1 MSINTCR
8 TAAFPASYGQEQIWF
23 LNELNQKSQ
32 LAYTMAM
39 KVSIVG
45 KLNTLQLQR
54 AVNQVVGSQE
64 VLRTSFAYNNG
75 KLSQVIS
82 PSATLPIRCVECI
95 DDVPAMQR
103 LINMEVQRG
112 WSLSSAPLYRLLLIK
127 TGDQQHEL
135 VICTHH
141 IVCDGISLQLLLQKI
156 VVAYQGQGHEG
167 APTIPDEE
175 ALQFVDYAAWSRQ
188 HEHAGLEYWRKQL
201 ADAPTI
207 LDIST
212 RPGRSEQQTFVGA
225 RIPLEFNHH
234 QWQALRQTF
243 RPQGISCAAV
253 FLAAYCVVLHRLAEQ
268 DDILIGLPTSNR
280 LRPELAQVI
289 GYLSNMCVFRSRYA
303 QDQSVTDFLQ
313 QVQLTLTH
321 LIEHGETPFLQ
332 VLQSV
337 EHTRHAGMTPLF
349 QVLFGYEQDVQR
361 TLDTGDLQFTV
372 SDVDTGAARLD
383 LSLFLFEDHD
393 LNVNGFL
400 EYATDRIDA
409 AAAENMVGMLTRV
422 LREFVTAPQAPLS
435 AVQLGAADSEEQTPA
450 ITPTF
455 PSVPAR
461 LFALADSHPSATALR
476 DEQGELTYAQL
487 RQQIMQAAATLHT
500 QGAKPGTLIAVI
512 GERGIPWVVT
522 MLAIWQVGGIYAPL
536 SKDLP
541 EQRLQGILAELD
553 GAMLVTDDSAPER
566 FGQPVTLAM
575 DALWADAVTQHEQH
589 ATDASLQSGYMMF
602 TSGST
607 GKPKGVHVSQA
618 NLVATLSAFG
628 QLLQVKPSDRMLAL
642 TTFSFDI
649 SLLELLLPLVQG
661 ASVQI
666 AVPQAQRD
674 AEKLAGYLA
683 DPQITLVQATP
694 VTWRLLLSSGWQPR
708 ESLTLLCGGEALPQD
723 LADRLCLPGMTLWN
737 LYGPTET
744 TIWSTACHLQPGAPV
759 QLGHPIPGTHVA
771 LVDRDLRSV
780 PRGIIGEL
788 LICGPGVSQGYYR
801 NPVETAKQFVPDP
814 VAAGRRAYLTG
825 DRGRMLQDGSL
836 VYIGRRDDQIKLR
849 GHRIELG
856 EIEAALR
863 TLPGVRDA
871 AAQLHGQDASRGIQ
885 AFVQLCATVDE
896 SRIDIGHWLEV
907 LRLALPEAWLPTEYY
922 RIDGIPL
929 TYNGK
934 RDRKR
939 LLTQA
944 VRLQTPSQR
953 VAPGSGTEAQVQQIW
968 CELLNLEDIGVTDD
982 FFQLGGH
989 SILVARM
996 VERIETTFGRRIP
1009 IADIYFSPT
1018 IARVAA
1024 TLNSMTFERGLAAHS
1039 MKGDWEFTAISLQHN
1054 ADSTAAV
1061 QER

>member
-1 MSINTCR
+1 MSVDTCR
-8 TAAFPASYGQEQIWF
+8 TATFPASYGQEQIWF
-23 LNELNQKSQ
+23 LNELNQHSQ
-32 LAYTMAM
+32 LAYTMALN
-39 KVSIVG
+39 VSIVG

-54 AVNQVVGSQE
+54 AVNQVVASQE
-64 VLRTSFAYNNG
+64 VLRTSFAYHNG

-95 DDVPAMQR
+95 DDVPALQR

-127 TGDQQHEL
+127 TGDRQHEL

-156 VVAYQGQGHEG
+156 VIAYQGR
-167 APTIPDEE
+167 ASTNPDEE
-175 ALQFVDYAAWSRQ
+175 PLQFVDYAAWSRQ
-188 HEHAGLEYWRKQL
+188 HEFAGLEYWRKQL
-201 ADAPTI
+201 ANAPTI

-212 RPGRSEQQTFVGA
+212 KPGRSEQQTFVGA
-225 RIPLEFNHH
+225 RIPVEFSHH
-234 QWQALRQTF
+234 QWQALRQVF

-280 LRPELAQVI
+280 MRPELAQVI
-289 GYLSNMCVFRSRYA
+289 GYLSNMCVFRSQCA

-313 QVQLTLTH
+313 QIQLNLTH
-321 LIEHGETPFLQ
+321 LIEHGETPFQQ

-337 EHTRHAGMTPLF
+337 EHTRQAGMTPLF
-349 QVLFGYEQDVQR
+349 QVLFGFEQDVQR
-361 TLDTGDLQFTV
+361 TLDAGDLQLTV

-383 LSLFLFEDHD
+383 LSLFLFEDHE
-393 LNVNGFL
+393 LNVSGFL

-409 AAAENMVGMLTRV
+409 AAAENMVRMLTRV
-422 LREFVTAPQAPLS
+422 LREFVTAPRAPLS
-435 AVQLGAADSEEQTPA
+435 AVQLGSADSEAQTPA
-450 ITPTF
+450 ITPPF
-455 PSVPAR
+455 RSVPAR

-487 RQQIMQAAATLHT
+487 RQQIIQAAATLRTH
-500 QGAKPGTLIAVI
+500 GAEPGTLIAVI
-512 GERGIPWVVT
+512 GERGIPWVAT
-522 MLAIWQVGGIYAPL
+522 MLAIWQVGGIYVPL

-541 EQRLQGILAELD
+541 EQRLQDILAELD
-553 GAMLVTDDSAPER
+553 GAMLITDDSAPER
-566 FGQPVTLAM
+566 FGQPVTLALH
-575 DALWADAVTQHEQH
+575 ALWADAATHHEQH

-666 AVPQAQRD
+666 AAPQAQRD

-683 DPQITLVQATP
+683 DPRITLVQATP
-694 VTWRLLLSSGWQPR
+694 VTWRLLLSTGWQPR

-744 TIWSTACHLQPGAPV
+744 TIWSTACHLRPGAPV
-759 QLGHPIPGTHVA
+759 QLGHPIPGTQVV
-771 LVDRDLRSV
+771 LVDRNLRSV
-780 PRGIIGEL
+780 PRGVIGEL

-825 DRGRMLQDGSL
+825 DRVRMQQDGSL
-836 VYIGRRDDQIKLR
+836 VYIGRHDDQVKLR

-863 TLPGVRDA
+863 KLPGVRDA
-871 AAQLHGQDASRGIQ
+871 AAQLNGQDASRGIQ
-885 AFVQLCATVDE
+885 AFVQLCATVDD
-896 SRIDIGHWLEV
+896 SRIDIGHWLEI
-907 LRLALPEAWLPTEYY
+907 LRQTLPEAWLPTEYY

-939 LLTQA
+939 LLPQA

-953 VAPGSGTEAQVQQIW
+953 VAPGSDTETQVQQIW

-996 VERIETTFGRRIP
+996 VERIETAFGRRVP

-1024 TLNSMTFERGLAAHS
+1024 TLDSMTFERGLAAHS

-1054 ADSTAAV
+1054 ADSTAAA

>member
-1 MSINTCR
+1 MSVDTCR
-8 TAAFPASYGQEQIWF
+8 TATFPASYGQEQIWF
-23 LNELNQKSQ
+23 LNELNPHSQ
-32 LAYTMAM
+32 LAYTLAM
-39 KVSIVG
+39 KVSIAG
-45 KLNTLQLQR
+45 KLNTLRLQR
-54 AVNQVVGSQE
+54 AVNQVVASQE
-64 VLRTSFAYNNG
+64 ILRTSFAYKNQ

-82 PSATLPIRCVECI
+82 PSATLPIRSAHCI
-95 DDVPAMQR
+95 DDVPGLQR
-103 LINMEVQRG
+103 LINMEAQRG

-156 VVAYQGQGHEG
+156 VSAYQGQSDG
-167 APTIPDEE
+167 PVLTSTDEE
-175 ALQFVDYAAWSRQ
+175 TLQFVDYAAWSRQ
-188 HEHAGLEYWRKQL
+188 HEYAGLEYWRKQL

-212 RPGRSEQQTFVGA
+212 KTGRSEQQTFLGA
-225 RIPLEFNHH
+225 RIPVEFSHH
-234 QWQALRQTF
+234 QWRALRQIF

-289 GYLSNMCVFRSRYA
+289 GYLSNLCVFRSQYA
-303 QDQSVTDFLQ
+303 HDQSVTDFLQ
-313 QVQLTLTH
+313 QVQLNLTQ
-321 LIEHGETPFLQ
+321 LIEHGETPFQQ
-332 VLQSV
+332 VLESV
-337 EHTRHAGMTPLF
+337 EHTRQAGVTPLC

-361 TLDTGDLQFTV
+361 TLDIGDLQLTV

-383 LSLFLFEDHD
+383 LSLFLFEDHE
-393 LNVNGFL
+393 LNVCGFL

-409 AAAENMVGMLTRV
+409 ASAQNMVRMLSSV
-422 LREFVTAPQAPLS
+422 LREFVAAPQAPLS
-435 AVQLGAADSEEQTPA
+435 EVQLGAADSQAQTPA
-450 ITPTF
+450 TAPAF

-461 LFALADSHPSATALR
+461 LFALADSHPNATALR
-476 DEQGELTYAQL
+476 DEQGELTYAQVC
-487 RQQIMQAAATLHT
+487 QQILQAAATLRAK
-500 QGAKPGTLIAVI
+500 GAKPGTLIAVI
-512 GERGIPWVVT
+512 GERGNPWLIA
-522 MLAIWQVGGIYAPL
+522 MLAIWQVGGIYVPL

-541 EQRLQGILAELD
+541 EQRLQGILAELE
-553 GAMLVTDDSAPER
+553 GAILITDDTTPER
-566 FGQPVTLAM
+566 FRQRVTLPM
-575 DALWADAVTQHEQH
+575 HALWADGATHHERQT
-589 ATDASLQSGYMMF
+589 TDASRLSGYMMY

-666 AVPQAQRD
+666 AVAQAQRD

-683 DPQITLVQATP
+683 DPRITLVQATP
-694 VTWRLLLSSGWQPR
+694 VTWRLLLSTGWQPR

-744 TIWSTACHLQPGAPV
+744 TIWSTACRLQPGAPV
-759 QLGHPIPGTHVA
+759 QLGHPIAGTQIA
-771 LVDRDLRSV
+771 LVDRNLRSV
-780 PRGIIGEL
+780 PRGVIGEL

-801 NPVETAKQFVPDP
+801 NPVETAKRFVPDP
-814 VAAGRRAYLTG
+814 LGSGKRAYLTG
-825 DRGRMLQDGSL
+825 DRMRMQQDGSL
-836 VYIGRRDDQIKLR
+836 AYIGRRDDQIKLR

-863 TLPGVRDA
+863 KLPGVRDA
-871 AAQLHGQDASRGIQ
+871 AAQLHDQDPSRGIQ

-896 SRIDIGHWLEV
+896 SLIDIGQWLET
-907 LRLALPEAWLPTEYY
+907 LRQTLPEAWLPTEYY

-939 LLTQA
+939 LLHQA
-944 VRLQTPSQR
+944 VRLQTLSLR
-953 VAPGSGTEAQVQQIW
+953 VAPSSDTETRVQQIW
-968 CELLNLEDIGVTDD
+968 CELLGLEDIGVTDD

-996 VERIETTFGRRIP
+996 VERIETAFGRRVP

-1024 TLNSMTFERGLAAHS
+1024 TLDSMTFEQGLAAHS
-1039 MKGDWEFTAISLQHN
+1039 VKGDWEFTAISLQHN
-1054 ADSTAAV
+1054 ADSTAAA